1 MHQKNYEKLKTLI
14 NCTFL
19 IYILGVL
26 CLTFIVRETMVLRTP
41 ENRGVVLT
49 PLREFE
55 AMLVQPNHKFWFM
68 QIFLNVMLFVPFGAL
83 LPCVAKPFR
92 NPVATV
98 FAGFLFSSFIETM
111 QYITGRG
118 LTEVDDVI
126 TNTMGAAV
134 GCVIFAAVMFLY
146 RQRYN
151 DCL

>member
-1 MHQKNYEKLKTLI
+1 MYQKTHDNRKTLV
-14 NCTFL
+14 NCAFL

-41 ENRGVVLT
+41 ENRGVVLD

-68 QIFLNVMLFVPFGAL
+68 QIFLNVLLFVPFGAL
-83 LPCVAKPFR
+83 LPCVAKSFR

-134 GCVIFAAVMFLY
+134 GYVIFAAVMFLY
-146 RQRYN
+146 KQRESEW
-151 DCL
+151 

>member
-1 MHQKNYEKLKTLI
+1 MYQKTHDNRKTLV
-14 NCTFL
+14 NCAFL

-68 QIFLNVMLFVPFGAL
+68 QIFLNVLLFVPFGAL

-98 FAGFLFSSFIETM
+98 FAGFLCSSFIETM

-126 TNTMGAAV
+126 TNTMGAAF
-134 GCVIFAAVMFLY
+134 GYVIFAAVMILY
-146 RQRYN
+146 KQRES
-151 DCL
+151 

>member
-1 MHQKNYEKLKTLI
+1 MHQKNYEKRKALI

-41 ENRGVVLT
+41 ENRGVVLN

-55 AMLVQPNHKFWFM
+55 AMLVHPNHKFWFM
-68 QIFLNVMLFVPFGAL
+68 QIFLNVLLFVPFGVL
-83 LPCVAKPFR
+83 LPCVARPFR

-98 FAGFLFSSFIETM
+98 FAGFLFSSFIEIM

-126 TNTMGAAV
+126 TNTMGAAA
-134 GCVIFAAVMFLY
+134 GFFIFAMLMFLY
-146 RQRYN
+146 KQYVKEW
-151 DCL
+151 

>member
-1 MHQKNYEKLKTLI
+1 MYPKTHDNRKSLI

-19 IYILGVL
+19 LYVLGVL
-26 CLTFIVRETMVLRTP
+26 CVTFIVRETMVLRTP
-41 ENRGVVLT
+41 ENRGVVLD

-68 QIFLNVMLFVPFGAL
+68 QIFLNVLLFVPFGAL

-134 GCVIFAAVMFLY
+134 GYIFFAAAMFLY
-146 RQRYN
+146 RQYAKEW
-151 DCL
+151 

>member
-1 MHQKNYEKLKTLI
+1 MYQKTHDNRKTLV
-14 NCTFL
+14 NCAFL

-41 ENRGVVLT
+41 ENRGMVLD

-68 QIFLNVMLFVPFGAL
+68 QIFLNVLLFVPFGAL

-98 FAGFLFSSFIETM
+98 FASFLFSSFIETM

-126 TNTMGAAV
+126 TNTMGAAF
-134 GCVIFAAVMFLY
+134 GYIIFAAVMFLY
-146 RQRYN
+146 KQRESEW
-151 DCL
+151 